1 MLADYLFRLRK
12 SSRVY
17 HRIGINYDGK
27 EGKNWEQKMVP
38 ITILGIRA

>member
-1 MLADYLFRLRK
+1 MSADYLFHLRK

-17 HRIGINYDGK
+17 YYIEIDCDGK

-38 ITILGIRA
+38 ITILGTRA